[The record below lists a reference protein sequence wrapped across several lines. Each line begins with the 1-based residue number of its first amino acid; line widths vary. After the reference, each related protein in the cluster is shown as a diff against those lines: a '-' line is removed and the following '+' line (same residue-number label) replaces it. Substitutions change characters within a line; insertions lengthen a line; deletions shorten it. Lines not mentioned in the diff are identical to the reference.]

1 MVWPMRYWLGLFVL
15 GLVFGC
21 GREKL
26 GSGAINV
33 LSAGV
38 INDPSNKSLRFD
50 LLKFGLEQFCG
61 EMQRRG
67 LALKMRDGDPNLGR
81 FAATSCQSQVI
92 DEPNRQTIL
101 IRFAGRGFAWTN
113 VTQRVG
119 FECQGL
125 VEYAPDFR
133 MDGDAMYIY
142 FRPRNIDATSFRTLL
157 VESVVASAGIG
168 LTGMR
173 PDDLGKSVVDAQLK
187 RGFTVIRYSDRG
199 ESELGLGIV
208 PLGQHPFRPFQ
219 IQQTERI
226 TLDNDRTEVHS
237 GQQDYIGGV
246 NVEQD
251 DQALYIT
258 ATVDGAPAVD
268 LLLVPKAVGDSLLGT
283 YTSVSG
289 PAMPQT
295 APFAAV
301 VQAGQT
307 LQQYVP
313 LPRGTYTLLLDHSA
327 QVGQV
332 APPQVGLDDRAA
344 RLDYL
349 IQLGARP

>member
-1 MVWPMRYWLGLFVL
+1 MRYWAQLFVL
-15 GLVFGC
+15 GLLFGC

-26 GSGAINV
+26 GSGAIGV
-33 LSAGV
+33 LSSGV

-50 LLKFGLEQFCG
+50 LLKFGLEQFCS

-67 LALKMRDGDPNLGR
+67 LALKMRDGEPNLGR
-81 FAATSCQSQVI
+81 FAAASCQSQII
-92 DEPNRQTIL
+92 DEPTRQTIL
-101 IRFAGRGFAWTN
+101 IRFAGRGYAWTN
-113 VTQRVG
+113 MTQRVG
-119 FECQGL
+119 FETQGL

-133 MDGDAMYIY
+133 MQDDAMYIY
-142 FRPRNIDATSFRTLL
+142 FRPRNVDATSFRTLL
-157 VESVVASAGIG
+157 VESVVANAGIG
-168 LTGMR
+168 LTGIR
-173 PDDLGKSVVDAQLK
+173 PDDLGKGVMDAQLK
-187 RGFTVIRYSDRG
+187 RGFTVIRYSERG
-199 ESELGLGIV
+199 ETEFGMGIV

-219 IQQTERI
+219 IQSSERV

-246 NVEQD
+246 NIEED

-268 LLLVPKAVGDSLLGT
+268 LLLVPKAEGDALLTT
-283 YTSVSG
+283 YASVSG
-289 PAMPQT
+289 PAVPPA

-307 LQQYVP
+307 LQQFIP
-313 LPRGTYTLLLDHSA
+313 LPKGTYTLVLDNSA
-327 QVGQV
+327 ALGQA
-332 APPQVGLDDRAA
+332 APPRIGLDDRAA

-349 IQLGARP
+349 LQVGSRP

>member
-1 MVWPMRYWLGLFVL
+1 MRYGALLCII

-26 GSGAINV
+26 GSGAISV
-33 LSAGV
+33 LSSGV
-38 INDPSNKSLRFD
+38 INNPSNKSLRFD
-50 LLKFGLEQFCG
+50 LLKFGLEQFCS

-67 LALKMRDGDPNLGR
+67 LPLKMRDGDPNIGR
-81 FAATSCQSQVI
+81 FSATSCQSQVI
-92 DEPNRQTIL
+92 DESNRQTIL

-119 FECQGL
+119 FESQGL
-125 VEYAPDFR
+125 IEYSPDFR
-133 MDGDAMYIY
+133 MQGDAMYIY
-142 FRPRNIDATSFRTLL
+142 FRPRNVDATSFKTLL
-157 VESVVASAGIG
+157 VESVVATAGIG
-168 LTGMR
+168 LTGIR

-199 ESELGLGIV
+199 ETELGMGIV

-219 IQQTERI
+219 IRQSERV

-237 GQQDYIGGV
+237 GQQDYIGGI
-246 NVEQD
+246 NVDDD

-268 LLLVPKAVGDSLLGT
+268 LLLVPKSQGDALLNT

-289 PAMPQT
+289 PAVPPN

-313 LPRGTYTLLLDHSA
+313 LPRGTYTLLLDHSHA
-327 QVGQV
+327 LGQV
-332 APPQVGLDDRAA
+332 SPPQVGLDDRAA

-349 IQLGARP
+349 VQVGSRP